1 MRDNFTV
8 EEVRC
13 LREAFLRGETPS
25 CPRCLRVLQLTP
37 IGPNREVA
45 YVRDR
50 VLVQCGACRLTGA
63 MERR

>member
-8 EEVRC
+8 EEERC
-13 LREAFLRGETPS
+13 LREAILGGETPS

-37 IGPNREVA
+37 IGPRLEVA

-50 VLVQCGACRLTGA
+50 VRVQCGACGLKGVV
-63 MERR
+63 ERR